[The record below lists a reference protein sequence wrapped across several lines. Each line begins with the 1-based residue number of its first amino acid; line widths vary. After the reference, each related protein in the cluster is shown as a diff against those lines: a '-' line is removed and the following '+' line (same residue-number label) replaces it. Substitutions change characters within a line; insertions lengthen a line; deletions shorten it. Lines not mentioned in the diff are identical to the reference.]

1 MPICPIDGKFLM
13 FLIMEIFSTRVDI
26 LRKCFYS
33 GIFYRLAPE
42 SIPLLYYNIA
52 ADQREDNRYTRRN
65 MGKSEVN
72 FRFWSNRHRKK
83 CAIDCTKWQ
92 NRKKT
97 WNRFQV
103 LNLSERKMSSRL
115 YILNLSAPKM
125 PSRLGILRPSAR
137 KSCTYWQ
144 GLTPCKPPTRK
155 KPWIDSRSC
164 YFVQPVAHFQ

>member
-65 MGKSEVN
+65 MGKSEVD
-72 FRFWSNRHRKK
+72 FPF
-83 CAIDCTKWQ
+83 
-92 NRKKT
+92 
-97 WNRFQV
+97 
-103 LNLSERKMSSRL
+103 
-115 YILNLSAPKM
+115 
-125 PSRLGILRPSAR
+125 
-137 KSCTYWQ
+137 
-144 GLTPCKPPTRK
+144 
-155 KPWIDSRSC
+155 
-164 YFVQPVAHFQ
+164 